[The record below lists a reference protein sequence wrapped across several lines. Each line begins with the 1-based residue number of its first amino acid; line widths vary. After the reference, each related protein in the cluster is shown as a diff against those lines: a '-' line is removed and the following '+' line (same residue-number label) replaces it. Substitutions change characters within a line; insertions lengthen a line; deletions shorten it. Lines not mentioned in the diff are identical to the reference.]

1 MKIKYLALIFIPA
14 ILIAALALF
23 IRLIQYEPQF
33 PDETETQTAKTDLQI
48 PIYPDDPVIGN
59 KKASI
64 TLIAFEDFGCDGCKA
79 QSTLFDSL
87 MKKYPD
93 KVKVI
98 WKGLAATKFPFP
110 TDLAHEH
117 GFCANKQGKFKEFSQ
132 LAFTNSDNLSQTILN
147 AIAKEINLE
156 EKKLTDCLASGE
168 AKAYMAKN
176 EQLGLALNIQSVPT
190 FFLNNKQI
198 NPPQIL
204 EGWEAVL
211 GL

>member
-1 MKIKYLALIFIPA
+1 MKMKYIALIFIPA
-14 ILIAALALF
+14 ILIALLALF
-23 IRLIQYEPQF
+23 IRFIQYEPQF
-33 PDETETQTAKTDLQI
+33 PDETKIETAQTGLQI
-48 PIYPDDPVIGN
+48 PLYPDDPIIGS

-64 TLIAFEDFGCDGCKA
+64 MLVAFEDFGCDGCKV

-93 KVKVI
+93 KVKVV

-110 TDLAHEH
+110 TDLAHQY
-117 GFCANKQGKFKEFSQ
+117 GFCANRQNKFNEFSK
-132 LAFTNSDNLSQTILN
+132 LAFTNSDNLNQTILDT
-147 AIAKEINLE
+147 IAKEIELD
-156 EKKLTDCLASGE
+156 EKKLADCLASGE
-168 AKAYMAKN
+168 AEAYMAKN

-198 NPPQIL
+198 NPPTIL

>member
-23 IRLIQYEPQF
+23 IRFIQYEPQF
-33 PDETETQTAKTDLQI
+33 PDETETQTTKTDLQI

-59 KKASI
+59 KKAPI
-64 TLIAFEDFGCDGCKA
+64 TLIAFEDFGCDGCKV
-79 QSTLFDSL
+79 QSALFDSL
-87 MKKYPD
+87 MKKHPD
-93 KVKVI
+93 KVKLI

-110 TDLAHEH
+110 TDLAHQY
-117 GFCANKQGKFKEFSQ
+117 GFCANRQGKFNNFSK
-132 LAFTNSDNLSQTILN
+132 LAFTNSDNLSQTILD
-147 AIAKEINLE
+147 AVAKEIELD
-156 EKKLTDCLASGE
+156 EKKLADCLASGE